1 MAKLEREA
9 LFTYIDAG
17 MHTALAGITTESP
30 ANWEL
35 IGDDIED
42 MSNALNPDTS
52 QFKNILGQTK
62 TTDRGYQPSMDATP
76 YYADPDK
83 ALYTHIRDI
92 AMQRL
97 KGDACK
103 TLMLEVIVEDDAAT
117 SHTAYVQEV
126 VVKPQSYGG
135 NTDGLNFPF
144 NVLEDGQR
152 IAGTVTAASMTAG
165 APVFTA
171 AS

>member
-1 MAKLEREA
+1 MKLEREA
-9 LFTYIDAG
+9 MGTYIDSAFNKKV
-17 MHTALAGITTESP
+17 ADASK
-30 ANWEL
+30 AKWEL

-42 MSNALNPDTS
+42 MSVELNPDTN
-52 QFKNILGQTK
+52 QFKNIQGKTR
-62 TTDRGYQPSMDATP
+62 TTDKGYTPSMDATP

-83 ALYTHIRDI
+83 ALYSRVRDI

-103 TLMLEVIVEDDAAT
+103 TLMMEVIVEDTEAEN
-117 SHTAYVQEV
+117 HTAYVREII
-126 VVKPQSYGG
+126 VKPQSYGG

-144 NVLEDGQR
+144 NVLEDGDSVK
-152 IAGTVTAASMTAG
+152 GTVTAASMTAG

-171 AS
+171 ATAG

>member
-9 LFTYIDAG
+9 LFHYVDAG
-17 MHTALAGITTESP
+17 FHAAFSDITSQSA

-42 MSNALNPDTS
+42 MSMNLNPDTS

-62 TTDRGYQPSMDATP
+62 TTDKGYQPSMDATP

-83 ALYTHIRDI
+83 ALYAKVRDI

-97 KGDACK
+97 KGDSCK
-103 TLMLEVIVEDDAAT
+103 TLLLEVIVEDDEAT
-117 SHTAYVQEV
+117 SHTAYIQEV
-126 VVKPQSYGG
+126 MLKPQSYGG
-135 NTDGLNFPF
+135 NTVGLNFPF
-144 NVLEDGQR
+144 NVFEDGKR
-152 IAGTVTAASMTAG
+152 TAGTVTAASMTAG

-171 AS
+171 S